1 MVSPL
6 VERLATGLSSQ
17 IVFCTKAKVESQV
30 NGYGKGFGRVGGDE
44 NYHSRGAVTVLR
56 TVAGAKPTLAHV
68 ILTPSPGNVFI
79 APSLQ

>member
-30 NGYGKGFGRVGGDE
+30 NVYGKGFGGADE
-44 NYHSRGAVTVLR
+44 NYHSQGAVTVLC
-56 TVAGAKPTLAHV
+56 TMAGAKSALAHV
-68 ILTPSPGNVFI
+68 ILTPSLGNVFI